1 MPLLLSATGNNNDNG
16 RMAMYVLVMIVSGLL
31 LLFLICSCK
40 TTEYVEVPVVHTEY
54 VYKESKDTAY
64 VRDSVYI
71 KEVQKGDTIRIT
83 EYRDRY
89 RFRYITTTDTIVR
102 VDSVAVPYPV
112 EVVKVDHQQ
121 TWLQKTLMN
130 IGLCFIFGFVL
141 WLVLKRLKI

>member
-1 MPLLLSATGNNNDNG
+1 MSSATGNNNDNG
-16 RMAMYVLVMIVSGLL
+16 RMAMYVLVMIVSGLM

-40 TTEYVEVPVVHTEY
+40 TVYVPVPGETKTEYIC
-54 VYKESKDTAY
+54 KENHDTAF
-64 VRDSVYI
+64 VKDSIYI

-112 EVVKVDHQQ
+112 EVVKVDHKQ

>member
-1 MPLLLSATGNNNDNG
+1 MSSATGNNNDND
-16 RMAMYVLVMIVSGLL
+16 RIAMYVLVMIVSGLM
-31 LLFLICSCK
+31 LLFFVCSCK

-89 RFRYITTTDTIVR
+89 RFRYITSVDTV
-102 VDSVAVPYPV
+102 VVLDSITVEVPY

>member
-1 MPLLLSATGNNNDNG
+1 MSSATGNNNDND
-16 RMAMYVLVMIVSGLL
+16 RIAMYVLVMIVSGLM
-31 LLFLICSCK
+31 LLFFVCSCK

-89 RFRYITTTDTIVR
+89 RFRYITSVDTV
-102 VDSVAVPYPV
+102 VVLDSITVEVPY

-141 WLVLKRLKI
+141 WLVLKLKRLKI

>member
-1 MPLLLSATGNNNDNG
+1 MSNATGNNNDNG
-16 RMAMYVLVMIVSGLL
+16 RMAMYLLVMVVSGLM

-40 TTEYVEVPVVHTEY
+40 TVYVPVPGETKTEYI
-54 VYKESKDTAY
+54 YKENHDTAF
-64 VRDSVYI
+64 VKDSIYI

>member
-1 MPLLLSATGNNNDNG
+1 MTFGEENGDGKKLLLILFWTGV
-16 RMAMYVLVMIVSGLL
+16 AFLLMIVLHG
-31 LLFLICSCK
+31 CK
-40 TTEYVEVPVVHTEY
+40 TVYVPVPGETKTEY
-54 VYKESKDTAY
+54 VYKETRDTAY
-64 VRDSVYI
+64 VKDSVYI

>member
-1 MPLLLSATGNNNDNG
+1 MSSATGNNNDNG

-31 LLFLICSCK
+31 LLFLVCSCK

-112 EVVKVDHQQ
+112 EAVKVDHKQ

>member
-1 MPLLLSATGNNNDNG
+1 MSSATGNNNDNG
-16 RMAMYVLVMIVSGLL
+16 RIAMYVLVMIVSGLL
-31 LLFLICSCK
+31 LLFLVCSCK

>member
-1 MPLLLSATGNNNDNG
+1 MSNATGNNNDNG
-16 RMAMYVLVMIVSGLL
+16 RMAMYLLVMIVSGLM

-40 TTEYVEVPVVHTEY
+40 TVYVPVPGETKTEYI
-54 VYKESKDTAY
+54 YKENHDTAF
-64 VRDSVYI
+64 VKDSIYI

>member
-1 MPLLLSATGNNNDNG
+1 MSSATGNNNDNG

>member
-1 MPLLLSATGNNNDNG
+1 MTDTGNNDNG
-16 RMAMYVLVMIVSGLL
+16 RTAMYLLVMVVSALM
-31 LLFLICSCK
+31 LLFFVCSCK
-40 TTEYVEVPVVHTEY
+40 TVYVPVPGETKTEY
-54 VYKESKDTAY
+54 VYMESKDTAY

-112 EVVKVDHQQ
+112 EIVKVDHKQ
-121 TWLQKTLMN
+121 TWLQKTFML
-130 IGLCFIFGFVL
+130 IGIGFILGIVIR
-141 WLVLKRLKI
+141 LVLKRLKLIL

>member
-1 MPLLLSATGNNNDNG
+1 
-16 RMAMYVLVMIVSGLL
+16 MAMYVLVMIVSGLL
-31 LLFLICSCK
+31 LLFLVCSCK

-112 EVVKVDHQQ
+112 EVVKVDHKQ
-121 TWLQKTLMN
+121 TWLQKTFMI
-130 IGLCFIFGFVL
+130 IGICFILGFIIR
-141 WLVLKRLKI
+141 WAWKRFKPIA

>member
-1 MPLLLSATGNNNDNG
+1 MSSATGNNNDNG
-16 RMAMYVLVMIVSGLL
+16 RMAMYLLVMIVSGLL
-31 LLFLICSCK
+31 LLFLVCSCK

>member
-1 MPLLLSATGNNNDNG
+1 MSSATGNNNDKG

-40 TTEYVEVPVVHTEY
+40 TVYVPVPGETKTEYI
-54 VYKESKDTAY
+54 YKENHDTAF
-64 VRDSVYI
+64 VKDSIYI

>member
-1 MPLLLSATGNNNDNG
+1 MSSATGNNNDKG
-16 RMAMYVLVMIVSGLL
+16 RMAMYVLVMVVSGLI

-40 TTEYVEVPVVHTEY
+40 TVYVPVPGETKTEYI
-54 VYKESKDTAY
+54 YKENHDTAF
-64 VRDSVYI
+64 VKDSIYI

-89 RFRYITTTDTIVR
+89 RFRYITSVDTV
-102 VDSVAVPYPV
+102 VVLDSITVEVPY

>member
-1 MPLLLSATGNNNDNG
+1 MSSATGNNNDNG

-31 LLFLICSCK
+31 LLFLVCSCK

-112 EVVKVDHQQ
+112 EVVKVDHKQ

>member
-1 MPLLLSATGNNNDNG
+1 MSSATGNNNDNG

-31 LLFLICSCK
+31 LLFLVCSCK

-89 RFRYITTTDTIVR
+89 RFRYITSVDTV
-102 VDSVAVPYPV
+102 VVLDSITVEVPY

>member
-1 MPLLLSATGNNNDNG
+1 MSSATGNNNDNG
-16 RMAMYVLVMIVSGLL
+16 RMAMYLLVMIVSGLM

-40 TTEYVEVPVVHTEY
+40 TVYVPVPGETKTEYI
-54 VYKESKDTAY
+54 YKENHDTAF
-64 VRDSVYI
+64 VKDSIYI

>member
-1 MPLLLSATGNNNDNG
+1 
-16 RMAMYVLVMIVSGLL
+16 MAMYVLVMIVSGLL

-40 TTEYVEVPVVHTEY
+40 TVYVPVPGETKTEYI
-54 VYKESKDTAY
+54 YKENHDTAF
-64 VRDSVYI
+64 VKDSIYI

>member
-1 MPLLLSATGNNNDNG
+1 MYLL
-16 RMAMYVLVMIVSGLL
+16 VIVISGLM
-31 LLFLICSCK
+31 LLFFVCSCK

-89 RFRYITTTDTIVR
+89 RFRYITSVDTV
-102 VDSVAVPYPV
+102 VVLDSITVEVPY

-141 WLVLKRLKI
+141 WLVLKLKRLKI

>member
-1 MPLLLSATGNNNDNG
+1 MTDTGNNDNG
-16 RMAMYVLVMIVSGLL
+16 RTAMYLLIMVVSALM
-31 LLFLICSCK
+31 LLFFVCSCK
-40 TTEYVEVPVVHTEY
+40 TVYVPVPGETKTEY
-54 VYKESKDTAY
+54 VYMESKDTAY

-89 RFRYITTTDTIVR
+89 RFRYITTTDTILR

-112 EVVKVDHQQ
+112 EVVKVDHKQ

>member
-1 MPLLLSATGNNNDNG
+1 MTLGEENGDGKKLLVILFLTGV
-16 RMAMYVLVMIVSGLL
+16 AFLLMIVLHG
-31 LLFLICSCK
+31 CK
-40 TTEYVEVPVVHTEY
+40 TVYVPVPGETKTEY
-54 VYKESKDTAY
+54 VYKETRDTAY
-64 VRDSVYI
+64 VKDSVYI

>member
-1 MPLLLSATGNNNDNG
+1 
-16 RMAMYVLVMIVSGLL
+16 MAMYLLVMIVSGLM

-40 TTEYVEVPVVHTEY
+40 TVYVPVPGETKTEYI
-54 VYKESKDTAY
+54 YKENHDTAF
-64 VRDSVYI
+64 VKDSIYI

>member
-1 MPLLLSATGNNNDNG
+1 MSSATGNNNDNG
-16 RMAMYVLVMIVSGLL
+16 RIAMYVLVMIVSGLL